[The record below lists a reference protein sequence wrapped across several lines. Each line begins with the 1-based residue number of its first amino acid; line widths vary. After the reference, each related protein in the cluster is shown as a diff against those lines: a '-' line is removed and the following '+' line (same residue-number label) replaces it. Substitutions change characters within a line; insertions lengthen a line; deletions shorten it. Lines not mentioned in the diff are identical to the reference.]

1 MEIQELSD
9 AAYNRYKVEKL
20 AKNRLAG
27 RSVVDPRE
35 INLEFHAKQAAQ
47 TIERTRFYMCMYEDA
62 RQYDELMSKEI
73 VEAAK
78 HSYMLKNISFK
89 IASKET
95 AKTHL
100 DLIAHMFKQA
110 GELKLPYNKNKRVIK

>member
-1 MEIQELSD
+1 MEIQEL
-9 AAYNRYKVEKL
+9 ANVAYLRHKVEKL
-20 AKNRLAG
+20 AKNRLSG
-27 RSVVDPRE
+27 RGIVDPRE
-35 INLEFHAKQAAQ
+35 INLELHTKQIAQ
-47 TIERTRFYMCMYEDA
+47 TVERTRFYMCMYEDA

-89 IASKET
+89 MASKET
-95 AKTHL
+95 AKIHL
-100 DLIAHMFKQA
+100 DSIAHMFKQA